1 MKVFWQT
8 FRYLI
13 DHLLENYREKNVI
26 YENKRNLNKK
36 QTVPGWDLEI
46 QRRKEKRLLRG
57 GFGERSQGTTGV
69 GAGGSAHGRQEAA
82 AEVSQD
88 KICKPA
94 NPAELSN
101 DLNNWQ
107 RAQG

>member
-1 MKVFWQT
+1 M
-8 FRYLI
+8 
-13 DHLLENYREKNVI
+13 
-26 YENKRNLNKK
+26 
-36 QTVPGWDLEI
+36 
-46 QRRKEKRLLRG
+46 
-57 GFGERSQGTTGV
+57 